1 MHKTGLTAISAFLSA
16 TLLFSGCG
24 KTTDTV
30 ETSSGRKDIAQVTD
44 EPFYNEPMSLSAI
57 EVTNED
63 VFETGFGVFQIEF
76 EYGTEN
82 EVYFRRYLNFN
93 IDWYLYVFDEELE
106 NADLDMLMEM
116 EPVIVN
122 EGEIELKEGQ
132 WVYVVCSCNSTC
144 SFAPSNGYFEGSYFG
159 P

>member
-1 MHKTGLTAISAFLSA
+1 MRKSGLTAIAAFLSA
-16 TLLFSGCG
+16 ALLFSGCG
-24 KTTDTV
+24 KTNDTV
-30 ETSSGRKDIAQVTD
+30 ETSSDRKVITQVTD

-63 VFETGFGVFQIEF
+63 LFETGFGAFQIEF

-106 NADLDMLMEM
+106 NVDLDMLMEM

-122 EGEIELKEGQ
+122 EGEITLKEGQ
-132 WVYVVCSCNSTC
+132 WVYVVCSCNSTN
-144 SFAPSNGYFEGSYFG
+144 SFASSNGCFEGSYFG